1 MGGAGLASILKIP
14 ALAVGLTLADAEAT
28 LPEVDQSFGMSL
40 SVADGH
46 GALHAVPIRLEG
58 ATQDGRDVFIADGG
72 VTDFVPSIDAL
83 TITVKPMSDAGLRKR
98 ATRKYCT

>member
-1 MGGAGLASILKIP
+1 MGGARLASILKIP

-28 LPEVDQSFGMSL
+28 LPEVDQSFGMGL

-58 ATQDGRDVFIADGG
+58 EIDTVLVKERAEDRSVAGR
-72 VTDFVPSIDAL
+72 
-83 TITVKPMSDAGLRKR
+83 
-98 ATRKYCT
+98 